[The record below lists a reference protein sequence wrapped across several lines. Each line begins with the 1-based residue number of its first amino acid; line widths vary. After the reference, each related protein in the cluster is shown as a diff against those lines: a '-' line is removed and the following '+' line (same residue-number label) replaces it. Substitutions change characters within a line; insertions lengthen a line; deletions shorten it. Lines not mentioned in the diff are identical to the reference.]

1 MNFQPHQLLHAY
13 NRGIDRGNVFFGR
26 HNYLFFLQKTRNY
39 LLPHC
44 DILAYCLMPTHFHLL
59 LHTDERSIQ
68 PVQMGMNSFTA
79 LSAGFKT
86 LLSSYSLA
94 INRQEQRTGSLF
106 TQNTH
111 AKVVTTHRNVRMHD
125 GGFACFQ
132 YIHQNPV
139 KAGLVER
146 MENWEF
152 SSFKDYAGFRN
163 GTLCNQ
169 LLARQLLNLSS
180 ERFYEESYQVIDPN
194 ALQLIWEPSRA
205 TK

>member
-1 MNFQPHQLLHAY
+1 MNFQPYQLLHAY
-13 NRGIDRGNVFFGR
+13 NRGIDRNRVFFER
-26 HNYLFFLQKTRNY
+26 RNYLFFLQKIRSY
-39 LLPHC
+39 ILPHC
-44 DILAYCLMPTHFHLL
+44 DILAYCLMPNHFHLL
-59 LHTDERSIQ
+59 LHTDERSVQ
-68 PVQMGMNSFTA
+68 PIQMGMNAFTS

-86 LLSSYSLA
+86 LLSSYSRA
-94 INRQEQRTGSLF
+94 INRQEARSGSLF

-111 AKVVTTHRNVRMHD
+111 AKVVTTDRNVRPRD

-132 YIHQNPV
+132 YIHQNPMR
-139 KAGLVER
+139 AGLVER
-146 MENWEF
+146 MEDWEF
-152 SSFKDYAGFRN
+152 SSFRDYAGFRN

-169 LLARQLLNLSS
+169 TLARQLLNLSP